1 MKEMLMANAPFF
13 LTLVTGSYLLG
24 IYIHRKTKFALLHPV
39 IVSMIVIIAF
49 LKVFNIPYEAF
60 KAGSQIINFMLG
72 PAVVAL
78 GVLLYDQITYIKG
91 NVISML
97 TAISIG
103 SVVGVASVI
112 LIGKLMGLD
121 ASLIHSLEPKSVT
134 TPIAMGLSSS
144 LGGNPALTAV
154 TVILCGIIGAIAG
167 PTVHKLLGI
176 KNPVAKGLSMG
187 AAAHGLG
194 TAKAME
200 LGAIE
205 GAISGLA
212 IGLMGIMTSIA
223 IPVIHWILG

>member
-1 MKEMLMANAPFF
+1 MRDMLLANAPFF

-24 IYIHRKTKFALLHPV
+24 ILIYRKSKFALLHPV
-39 IVSMIVIIAF
+39 IVSMIVIIAI
-49 LKVFNIPYEAF
+49 LKIFHIPYESFA
-60 KAGSQIINFMLG
+60 AGSQLINFLLG

-78 GVLLYDQITYIKG
+78 GVLLYDQLTYIKG

-144 LGGNPALTAV
+144 LGGNPSLTAV
-154 TVILCGIIGAIAG
+154 TVVICGIIGAITG
-167 PTVHKLLGI
+167 PIVHKLLRI
-176 KNPVAKGLSMG
+176 KSPIAKGLSMG

-200 LGAIE
+200 IGALE
-205 GAISGLA
+205 GAISGLS

-223 IPVIHWILG
+223 IPVVHWLLG

>member
-13 LTLVTGSYLLG
+13 LTLVTGSYLFG
-24 IYIHRKTKFALLHPV
+24 ILVYRKTKFALLHPV

-49 LKVFNIPYEAF
+49 LKIFDIPYEAF
-60 KAGSQIINFMLG
+60 TVGSQIVNFMLG

-78 GVLLYDQITYIKG
+78 GVLLYDQLTYIKG

-112 LIGKLMGLD
+112 LIGKMMGLD
-121 ASLIHSLEPKSVT
+121 PSLIHSLEPKSVT

-144 LGGNPALTAV
+144 LGGNPSLTAV
-154 TVILCGIIGAIAG
+154 TVVLCGIIGAIAS
-167 PTVHKLLGI
+167 PIVHKLLHI
-176 KNPVAKGLSMG
+176 KNPIAKGLSMG

-200 LGAIE
+200 IGALE
-205 GAISGLA
+205 GAISGLS

-223 IPVIHWILG
+223 IPVVHWLLG